1 MVPRRLITDLLGGFS
16 SFALVLASLGLYG
29 VSSYSVG
36 QRTREIGIRLAIG
49 GQQSG
54 VFRLIVGEGLKL
66 AVIGVV
72 LGLIGALLVTRV
84 LKSQLFGVTSMDPFS
99 FTITAV
105 IRLAVA
111 LIACFVPARMAN
123 KVDPMVVLRYE

>member
-1 MVPRRLITDLLGGFS
+1 
-16 SFALVLASLGLYG
+16 
-29 VSSYSVG
+29 
-36 QRTREIGIRLAIG
+36 
-49 GQQSG
+49 

-84 LKSQLFGVTSMDPFS
+84 LMSQLFGVTSMDPFS

-105 IRLAVA
+105 ILLAVA